1 MVKMNET
8 LEKSFELLL
17 NDFWI
22 TKDFNREDYYYLKQK
37 SKELKEFVTKNLGN
51 KLIVHD
57 RFIKLEKIPSLP
69 MASGGIEFFTD
80 TLDYVLFLLMLLYLE
95 DKARG
100 ERFMISGITDYLKNT
115 AITLELS
122 HIPDWTIG
130 GHRKSLLRVLTYLVE
145 IHVLILNDREKVSF
159 EEREDADALY
169 EVTGISNYV
178 VPTFYQNIEELNKKE
193 DFLTQEWL
201 GQTEE
206 KGDVR
211 RYKVYRHL
219 LYEPATPKM
228 FWTPAEE
235 DYFKKIHHGIKKELQ
250 DNLGYDVEI
259 TKNLAMIY
267 AEETNVEK
275 NYFPNTK
282 KISDIILLVNAR
294 VIKYAKEK
302 NIKLDDQEC
311 FELPKKEF
319 AEILENLREEK
330 KEYFSK
336 KILDLGIQKYV
347 SDIIETMKSYH
358 FLMEKESTF
367 LFFPT
372 VYRFLGKTREKKV
385 EEQNY
390 TVLRM
395 EELDND

>member
-1 MVKMNET
+1 MNET
-8 LEKSFELLL
+8 LRKSFELLL
-17 NDFWI
+17 NNFWI
-22 TKDFNREDYYYLKQK
+22 TKDFNREEYYYLKQR
-37 SKELKEFVTKNLGN
+37 SKEIKEFVTKNLGN

-57 RFIKLEKIPSLP
+57 RFIKLEKIPSMP
-69 MASGGIEFFTD
+69 IEFGGIDYFTD
-80 TLDYVLFLLMLLYLE
+80 VLDYVLMLLMLLYLE
-95 DKARG
+95 DKAKG

-122 HIPDWTIG
+122 HIPDWTITS
-130 GHRKSLLRVLTYLVE
+130 HRKSLLRVLNYLVE
-145 IHVLILNDREKVSF
+145 IHVLILNDQEKISF
-159 EEREDADALY
+159 EEKEDADALY

-193 DFLTQEWL
+193 DFLSQEWL

-219 LYEPATPKM
+219 LYEPATPRA
-228 FWTPAEE
+228 FWTPSEE
-235 DYFKKIHHGIKKELQ
+235 DYLKKIHNGIKKEIQ
-250 DNLGYDVEI
+250 ENLEYEVEI

-267 AEETNVEK
+267 AENTNVEK
-275 NYFPNTK
+275 NYFPNNK
-282 KISDIILLVNAR
+282 KMSDVILLVNTAILKN
-294 VIKYAKEK
+294 VKEK
-302 NIKLDDQEC
+302 NIQLDEQEC

-319 AEILENLREEK
+319 VKILETLREEK

-336 KILDLGIQKYV
+336 MILDLGIQKYV
-347 SDIIETMKSYH
+347 SEVVKTMTSYN
-358 FLMEKESTF
+358 FIMEKEETF

-372 VYRFLGKTREKKV
+372 IYRFLGKTIEKKK
-385 EEQNY
+385 EEENY
-390 TVLRM
+390 TILRM